1 MVNFMC
7 DLDWAMGC
15 IDIWSNIISG
25 VSIRVFLGEFN
36 IQIGESGKQIA
47 LPSVS
52 GPHLIH

>member
-36 IQIGESGKQIA
+36 IQIGESVKQIA